1 MENNF
6 SDEFVSNFG
15 TKQTK
20 EELQGDV
27 KSPKEAPK
35 EEKPKEVPSNKEA
48 PKEVPKSI
56 RVVLTDRE
64 WLQYRILDENLSKVC
79 SELLKKYLTDKKVRD
94 KLEKITEE
102 LKCL

>member
-35 EEKPKEVPSNKEA
+35 EEK